1 LTSQEDSKKRVLGID
16 VGGTFTDLI
25 GFDPESRELRVL
37 KVFSTP
43 EDQAR
48 GLLHGMETL
57 EIPLGAIGMV
67 VHGSTVATNAVVE
80 RKGAKVGLLTTQGF
94 RDVLEIRRRDR
105 PHGYGL
111 TGEFIPLVPRHLR
124 LEVDERM
131 DHKGNVLKAV
141 DPAEVERL
149 GRALLDEGCEAVVV
163 GFLHCYANPENEQR
177 AKEVLLKF
185 WPNDYIELTS
195 EVLPEFREFER
206 ISTTVVNAYVR
217 PLVSRYLR
225 SVRDQ
230 LREDGF
236 EEDIVMIQSNGGGM
250 SLEAAERYSVNTVL
264 SGPAAGA
271 IAAAYI
277 ASTAGYPEVISGD
290 MGGTSFD
297 ACLIRGGRPEVS
309 SDRVLEFGIPVRISM
324 IDIRTIGAGGG
335 SIAWIDSGGLLEI
348 GPHSAGSVPGP
359 ICYGRGGTEPTV
371 TDANL
376 VLGPI
381 NPEYSIAREEG
392 FTLNVENVR
401 SAIEEKIA
409 KPLNLG
415 VEEAAEAVLQVANIK
430 MANALRVVSVE
441 KGHDPRE
448 FVQVGFGGAG
458 PLHAAALARELGITH
473 TLIPYLP
480 GVTSAMGCILADMR
494 HDWVQTLNVEL
505 DSVSAEELHRIFED
519 HARRGE
525 EVLAGARSFM
535 TAITHLF
542 EADMQFAG
550 QTHTVR
556 VPLASGRP
564 TLEEL
569 RKGFLREY
577 TGRYGDVLVDT
588 AVMVINLRTAVI
600 GVRPKIDLKSLT
612 NRNGGDPFKGQRR
625 VYFQKGWYD
634 CPTYERSRLPVGFRE
649 EGPAVVEQADATV
662 FVEPE
667 MTWSV
672 DEFGNILLEVQ

>member
-1 LTSQEDSKKRVLGID
+1 MNQSGSTETVIGID
-16 VGGTFTDLI
+16 VGGTFTDLV
-25 GFDPESRELRVL
+25 GFDPKSGKLKVL

-43 EDQAR
+43 EDQAQ
-48 GLLHGMETL
+48 GLLHGL
-57 EIPLGAIGMV
+57 ENLGIPVDAIGMM
-67 VHGSTVATNAVVE
+67 VHASTVATNAVVE
-80 RKGAKVGLLTTQGF
+80 RRGARVGLLTTLGF

-105 PHGYGL
+105 HHDYGL

-124 LEVDERM
+124 LEVDERT
-131 DHKGNVLKAV
+131 DHKGNVLKPV
-141 DPAEVERL
+141 DPGEVERL
-149 GRALLDEGCEAVVV
+149 GRVLLEEGCVAVVV
-163 GFLHCYANPENEQR
+163 SFLHCYANPANER
-177 AKEVLLKF
+177 KAKEVLLPF
-185 WPNDYIELTS
+185 WPNDYVELSS

-206 ISTTVVNAYVR
+206 TSTTVVNAYVR
-217 PLVSRYLR
+217 PLISRYLR

-230 LREDGF
+230 LREDGYDR
-236 EEDIVMIQSNGGGM
+236 DIVMIQSNGGGM

-277 ASTAGYPEVISGD
+277 ASSAGHTEVISGD

-309 SDRVLEFGIPVRISM
+309 SDRYLEFGVPVRISM

-335 SIAWIDSGGLLEI
+335 SIAWIDPGGLLEI
-348 GPHSAGSVPGP
+348 GPHSAGAIPGP
-359 ICYGRGGTEPTV
+359 VGYDRGGVEPTV

-376 VLGPI
+376 VLGRI
-381 NPEYSIAREEG
+381 NPEYSIAKEEG
-392 FTLNVENVR
+392 FTLSVEKAR
-401 SAIEEKIA
+401 RAIEEKVA
-409 KPLNLG
+409 RPLGLG
-415 VEEAAEAVLQVANIK
+415 AEEAAEAIIQVADSK
-430 MANALRVVSVE
+430 MANALRVVSIE

-458 PLHAAALARELGITH
+458 PLHAAALARELGIQE

-494 HDWVQTLNVEL
+494 HDWVQTVNAKL
-505 DSVSAEELHRIFED
+505 DSVRVEEIHGILED

-525 EVLAGARSFM
+525 EVLASAESYIDH
-535 TAITHLF
+535 TVHLF

-556 VPLASGRP
+556 VPLSSSRP
-564 TLEEL
+564 TAEEFHDS
-569 RKGFLREY
+569 FLREY

-588 AVMVINLRTAVI
+588 AVMVVNLRTAVI
-600 GVRPKIDLKSLT
+600 GVRPKVDLRSLVGG
-612 NRNGGDPFKGQRR
+612 NGGDPFKGERR
-625 VYFQKGWYD
+625 VYFGRGWYD
-634 CPTYERSRLPVGFRE
+634 CPTYERRRLPAGFRG
-649 EGPAVVEQADATV
+649 EGPAIVEQADATV

-667 MTWSV
+667 MNWSV
-672 DEFGNILLEVQ
+672 DEFGNILLEVR